1 MSLNTVTLAKIKTD
15 ITLKVKDVIEYYV
28 KKNKSVGLELF
39 TQKCNQ
45 EIDGLIKKSYAS
57 LLDDSVQK
65 LEIDEYIAK
74 AIDLGFSEYQ
84 AEIKEARL
92 KDISEKTEIQYIT
105 SASEDFDHYIKNDG
119 TSSAA
124 SVMAIQKQIVTTDK
138 FGNKSI
144 KEKVTAEKKQLSI
157 YHATNAS
164 FSGCDIVATIEIA
177 PTTGK
182 KVYATLGTLQTISYS
197 IHQEKMPVRVLGNMN
212 AKDWVFGPRTIAG
225 SLVFAVLNKNW
236 LVELYDELYE
246 NAEMKGTHFIA
257 DEIPPFNIT
266 ITFANE
272 YGFDSKMV
280 LYGVRIVDEGQT
292 MSINDLYIENTYQFV
307 ACNINIMDSLTN
319 YQSGESRIHSSSG
332 SISVET
338 ASRRKIAAH
347 DLNTPI
353 EAKVAEQEQSEPMTL
368 EKAKEM
374 LKFEKSAWLILLAEV
389 DGDISEAKA
398 EAKAKLKSAYEK
410 ILSDKEFM
418 IDKAN
423 QTAVKQYYKNA
434 LETIDKLIEETK
446 AGKIYVSTQPMD
458 SEHIAKIESILGYK
472 DLIWQ
477 GLLAQFGSA
486 EEAKKAY
493 LELLDR
499 SLIEVKEKIACGEL
513 LSSDY
518 EYAYHVYR
526 NSIESIK
533 KASTYTK
540 KEGN

>member
-1 MSLNTVTLAKIKTD
+1 MSLNAVTLAKIKTD
-15 ITLKVKDVIEYYV
+15 ITSRVNDVIEYYV
-28 KKNKSVGLELF
+28 KKNKAVGLDIF
-39 TQKCNQ
+39 TKKCND
-45 EIDGLIKKSYAS
+45 EIDSLLKKNYAS
-57 LLDDSVQK
+57 LLVDNSQK
-65 LEIDEYIAK
+65 LEIDKYIIR
-74 AIDLGFSEYQ
+74 AIDSGFTEYQ

-92 KDISEKTEIQYIT
+92 RDISEKTEIQYVT
-105 SASEDFDHYIKNDG
+105 SASEDFDPYIRNDG

-197 IHQEKMPVRVLGNMN
+197 IHQEKIPVRVLGNMN
-212 AKDWVFGPRTIAG
+212 AKDWIFGPRTIAG
-225 SLVFAVLNKNW
+225 SLVFAVLNKHW

-246 NAEMKGTHFIA
+246 NAEMKGSHFIA

-307 ACNINIMDSLTN
+307 ACDINIMDSLTN
-319 YQSGESRIHSSSG
+319 YQSGKSRVHNSNG
-332 SISVET
+332 TISVET
-338 ASRRKIAAH
+338 ASRRKSPAAESSPVEV
-347 DLNTPI
+347 NNI
-353 EAKVAEQEQSEPMTL
+353 KAQENKVLTSEIV
-368 EKAKEM
+368 KDM
-374 LKFEKSAWLILLAEV
+374 LRFEKSAWLLLLAEF
-389 DGDISEAKA
+389 DGDYSAAESAAKNKIKTAHEAIKA
-398 EAKAKLKSAYEK
+398 
-410 ILSDKEFM
+410 DKEYM
-418 IDKAN
+418 KEKTNKNIA
-423 QTAVKQYYKNA
+423 KQYYKTA
-434 LETIDKLIEETK
+434 LESLDNLVEETK
-446 AGKIYVSTQPMD
+446 AGKITVITKPMND
-458 SEHIAKIESILGYK
+458 EHIRLIDSIIAYR
-472 DLIWQ
+472 DMVWQ
-477 GLLAQFGSA
+477 EYLLEKGTAD
-486 EEAKKAY
+486 EAKKAY
-493 LELLDR
+493 LEHIDKCLAE
-499 SLIEVKEKIACGEL
+499 IKKKIAGGEL

-518 EYAYHVYR
+518 EYAYHVY
-526 NSIESIK
+526 NNTLESIR
-533 KASTYTK
+533 KAASYTE

>member
-15 ITLKVKDVIEYYV
+15 IALRVNDVIEYYV
-28 KKNKSVGLELF
+28 KKNKAVSLDLF
-39 TQKCNQ
+39 TQKCND
-45 EIDGLIKKSYAS
+45 EIDSLLKKNYAS
-57 LLDDSVQK
+57 LLGDKDQK
-65 LEIDEYIAK
+65 LEIDKYVIK
-74 AIDLGFSEYQ
+74 AIDSGFTEYQ

-92 KDISEKTEIQYIT
+92 KDISEKTEIQYVT
-105 SASEDFDHYIKNDG
+105 SASEDFDPYIKNDG

-124 SVMAIQKQIVTTDK
+124 SVMTIQKQIVTTDK

-197 IHQEKMPVRVLGNMN
+197 IHQEKIPVRVLGNMN
-212 AKDWVFGPRTIAG
+212 AKDWIFGPRTIAG
-225 SLVFAVLNKNW
+225 SLVFAVLNKHW

-307 ACNINIMDSLTN
+307 ACDINIMDSLTN
-319 YQSGESRIHSSSG
+319 YQSGEGRLHNSSG
-332 SISVET
+332 TISVET
-338 ASRRKIAAH
+338 ASRRISPPTESIPVEVNNIKAEE
-347 DLNTPI
+347 N
-353 EAKVAEQEQSEPMTL
+353 KVLTSEIV
-368 EKAKEM
+368 KDM
-374 LKFEKSAWLILLAEV
+374 LRFEKSAWLLVLAEF
-389 DGDISEAKA
+389 DGDYSAAETAAKN
-398 EAKAKLKSAYEK
+398 KIKIAYEAIK
-410 ILSDKEFM
+410 DDNEYMKE
-418 IDKAN
+418 KAN
-423 QTAVKQYYKNA
+423 KNMAKQYYKKA
-434 LETIDKLIEETK
+434 LESLEKFVEETK
-446 AGKIYVSTQPMD
+446 AGKIMVITKTMND
-458 SEHIAKIESILGYK
+458 ENIKLIDSILGYK
-472 DLIWQ
+472 DMLWQ
-477 GLLAQFGSA
+477 EYLLQKSTVD
-486 EEAKKAY
+486 EAKKAY
-493 LELLDR
+493 LEHIDKGLAE
-499 SLIEVKEKIACGEL
+499 IKKKIAGGEL

-518 EYAYHVYR
+518 EYAYYVY
-526 NSIESIK
+526 NNTLESIS
-533 KASTYTK
+533 KAASYTK
-540 KEGN
+540 KEGS

>member
-15 ITLKVKDVIEYYV
+15 ITLRVNDVIEYYV
-28 KKNKSVGLELF
+28 KKNKAVSLDLF
-39 TQKCNQ
+39 TQKCND
-45 EIDGLIKKSYAS
+45 EIDS
-57 LLDDSVQK
+57 LLKKNYAGLLVDKDQK
-65 LEIDEYIAK
+65 LEIDKYVIK
-74 AIDLGFSEYQ
+74 AIDSGFTEYQ

-92 KDISEKTEIQYIT
+92 KDISEKTEIQYVT
-105 SASEDFDHYIKNDG
+105 SASEDFDPYIKNDG

-197 IHQEKMPVRVLGNMN
+197 IHQEKIPVRVLGNMN
-212 AKDWVFGPRTIAG
+212 AKDWIFGPRTIAG
-225 SLVFAVLNKNW
+225 SLVFAVLNKHW

-246 NAEMKGTHFIA
+246 NAEMKGSHFIA

-307 ACNINIMDSLTN
+307 ACDINIMDSLTN
-319 YQSGESRIHSSSG
+319 YQSGEGRLHNSSG
-332 SISVET
+332 TISVET
-338 ASRRKIAAH
+338 ASRRTSPVTESIPVEVNNIKAEE
-347 DLNTPI
+347 N
-353 EAKVAEQEQSEPMTL
+353 KVLTSEIV
-368 EKAKEM
+368 KDM
-374 LKFEKSAWLILLAEV
+374 LRFEKSAWLLLLAEF
-389 DGDISEAKA
+389 DGDYSAAETAAKN
-398 EAKAKLKSAYEK
+398 KIKIAYEAIK
-410 ILSDKEFM
+410 DDNEYMKE
-418 IDKAN
+418 KAN
-423 QTAVKQYYKNA
+423 KNMAKQYYKKA
-434 LETIDKLIEETK
+434 LESLEKFVEETK
-446 AGKIYVSTQPMD
+446 AGKITVITKPMND
-458 SEHIAKIESILGYK
+458 ENIKLIDSILGYK
-472 DLIWQ
+472 DMLWQ
-477 GLLAQFGSA
+477 EYLLQKSTAD
-486 EEAKKAY
+486 EAKKAY
-493 LELLDR
+493 LEHIDKGLAE
-499 SLIEVKEKIACGEL
+499 IKKKIAGGEL

-518 EYAYHVYR
+518 EYAYYVY
-526 NSIESIK
+526 NNTLESIS
-533 KASTYTK
+533 KAASYTK
-540 KEGN
+540 KEGS